1 MKTMAVQCHIIHP
14 TGRFSGLGPRSV
26 WFPRGFLKRFSA
38 CQARQVG
45 TWFYPQLQPSAT
57 LQVSGSSLCL
67 SNPEALATAQR
78 GKSWKGIG
86 KKNHEKTMGSWIGNI
101 FWQRNKGW
109 VMLSTQSDAT
119 PVTLLLK
126 SSASMYHHTVDD
138 CWQDCTLI
146 LDSEGLK
153 QSCAIRRL
161 HKPVLL
167 LFVDHGWSLSRSSHV
182 FTKSLGA
189 GRSCFESTFWRSE
202 MRNLYC
208 WIRKEHEL
216 NDDKWQTHDID

>member
-14 TGRFSGLGPRSV
+14 TGWFSGLGPRSV

-138 CWQDCTLI
+138 CWQEACSLP
-146 LDSEGLK
+146 
-153 QSCAIRRL
+153 RL
-161 HKPVLL
+161 HTN
-167 LFVDHGWSLSRSSHV
+167 SRFGRAQAILCDKTSAQASAVAFCWPRLISFAV
-182 FTKSLGA
+182 FACL
-189 GRSCFESTFWRSE
+189 
-202 MRNLYC
+202 
-208 WIRKEHEL
+208 H
-216 NDDKWQTHDID
+216 